1 MDEDVLNREDVLNQ
15 ELVENV
21 LVEIKPPED
30 VGLVLVLVHENNL
43 MQ

>member
-30 VGLVLVLVHENNL
+30 VGLVLVHENNL

>member
-21 LVEIKPPED
+21 LVEIKPHED
-30 VGLVLVLVHENNL
+30 VGLVLAHENNL